1 MTAVFKHEL
10 RSYFHSLTAYVFGA
24 FLLLLAAF
32 QLATGV
38 LAARIAARASVGFAA
53 NLREDMYDNVQTFAF
68 SNIDKFSTASI
79 VTRLTTDTTNVQ
91 NAFQMLM
98 RMAIRAPV
106 MLVFSMVVSF
116 RISRDISMTF
126 LIILKNQTQAH

>member
-1 MTAVFKHEL
+1 
-10 RSYFHSLTAYVFGA
+10 
-24 FLLLLAAF
+24 
-32 QLATGV
+32 
-38 LAARIAARASVGFAA
+38 
-53 NLREDMYDNVQTFAF
+53 MYNNVQTFAF

-79 VTRLTTDTTNVQ
+79 VTRLTTDVTNVQ

-106 MLVFSMVVSF
+106 MLVFSMIVSF

-126 LIILKNQTQAH
+126 LIILPILAVALFFIIRSVFRSLRACSARMMSSITSCRKMSAASAS